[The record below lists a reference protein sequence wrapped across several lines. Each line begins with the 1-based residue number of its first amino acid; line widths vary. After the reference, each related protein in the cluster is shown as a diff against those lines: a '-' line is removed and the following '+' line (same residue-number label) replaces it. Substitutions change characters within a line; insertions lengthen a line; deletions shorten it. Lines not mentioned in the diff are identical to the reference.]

1 MLRVDT
7 EFCRRPLFRT
17 YGMRRTG
24 RLNSG
29 ADGHALSGHWRI
41 IEIDY
46 RKIVR
51 ILTWKGEC
59 ASHEALTEESFVR
72 HFGNAAGGRYYIKWK
87 GRFRFDLCRML
98 ACFEGND
105 SDGQRFCDMIAEEV
119 RKYEQRR
126 SEKQPDLYGRRE

>member
-1 MLRVDT
+1 M
-7 EFCRRPLFRT
+7 
-17 YGMRRTG
+17 
-24 RLNSG
+24 NSG

-72 HFGNAAGGRYYIKWK
+72 HFGNAAGGRYYKKWK